1 MLGYLSHTRVLR
13 FAGLF
18 TWAMIVMPLVYTY
31 WPPAEE
37 GDHRSVAEAVMMSA
51 FFIGFG
57 ASYFWLT
64 RGLNSGGHAHWYD
77 RLILLLLTICAL
89 AVSYLSGTGLGS
101 ILMMVA
107 AGVIPWLLPLRVG
120 VLWLV
125 LSQLAVLPVF
135 YYLRP

>member
-107 AGVIPWLLPLRVG
+107 AG
-120 VLWLV
+120 
-125 LSQLAVLPVF
+125 
-135 YYLRP
+135 